1 MAQDLE
7 MELVSFEDV
16 AVEFSC
22 QEWLYLGAAQ
32 RALYRDVM
40 LENYSS
46 LVCLGQ
52 CMTKPELIF
61 KLEQGLS
68 PWSVTEGSVQRLPA
82 ELKEEQQIHWNKH
95 YEHNHCQKSFCQQSL
110 LTQPQSNTCVTMDY
124 TSKKKHQ
131 LYKCGEHVPT
141 SQLTVCQ
148 RAQTDNKPYDCGKDF
163 PSKSQLSQHQ
173 QTHTVKNQY
182 ECSECG
188 KAYSRK
194 SRLNQHQRTHR
205 GMLLEVLRI
214 LVAGPKGPSSDV
226 AKPGWDHT
234 PRTKTMRSSSLGLV
248 FDSPFESDSERLS

>member
-68 PWSVTEGSVQRLPA
+68 PWSVTEGSVQRLP
-82 ELKEEQQIHWNKH
+82 
-95 YEHNHCQKSFCQQSL
+95 
-110 LTQPQSNTCVTMDY
+110 
-124 TSKKKHQ
+124 
-131 LYKCGEHVPT
+131 
-141 SQLTVCQ
+141 
-148 RAQTDNKPYDCGKDF
+148 
-163 PSKSQLSQHQ
+163 
-173 QTHTVKNQY
+173 
-182 ECSECG
+182 
-188 KAYSRK
+188 
-194 SRLNQHQRTHR
+194 